1 MLSAD
6 NVKSIYETHKARWDA
21 QKATMRK
28 LKAAYMTRFW
38 GDDSDMT
45 RTEVPKAYAV
55 IESYLGSLYS
65 KNPAVALGDDL
76 RGRGNPEVAQA
87 TANLFLANVRPQIED
102 ATRLALIF
110 PCAFLKLSP
119 VNSVDPLK
127 RVVASALPPWEVI
140 VDLTAGSWDDQR
152 YVGHIGMIPVTE
164 ASEIYE
170 TSQADFSGQTY
181 KKFLDADTTS
191 REESDV
197 ESWITTVEIYDLID
211 DRMLVW
217 SPDYMNGDDF
227 LFSGVTLQ
235 TGALDPDLV
244 DGTRDEQAED
254 IEVFTTGI
262 PFKSAS
268 GRPIVPIVP
277 VYFSRDPETP
287 LLGYSLI
294 GRIYDQIREINLLR
308 SYQAA
313 GVRRMARQ
321 YLVREGF
328 LDDEAVAKITQGID
342 GEIITVSLQP
352 GQDLTDSMVAVPN
365 SPIPADIERYAATV
379 ENDLNAA
386 GVLAPFTRGEVTK
399 STATEQNL
407 LASYTSSEIGRMA
420 RTRDGA
426 ISDIARVYNTVLAVI
441 LGDEAEPLAL
451 PNPVGPTILSAEDLT
466 GDFTYIAV
474 DSGSTPA
481 SDSVKQ
487 NNFVQLI
494 PSLVQ
499 LGVDPAKV
507 REELIRLFKL
517 PESFNEVVEPPMEE
531 APMEE
536 APMEEAPQDLPL

>member
-386 GVLAPFTRGEVTK
+386 GVLAPFTRGEVRK

-451 PNPVGPTILSAEDLT
+451 PNPVGPTMLSAEDLT

>member
-451 PNPVGPTILSAEDLT
+451 PNPVGPTMLSAEDLT

>member
-197 ESWITTVEIYDLID
+197 EKWITTVEIYDLID

-451 PNPVGPTILSAEDLT
+451 PNPVGPTMLSAEDLT